1 MNTVIHLNH
10 DDMQKL
16 LNGEEIE
23 MPVEQTL
30 RASEN
35 IILKP
40 TPDALID
47 LKGNLDISA
56 FWAKART
63 FIDVGMEKRNRS
75 VSIYFNPETGIS
87 INTYPWPDAE
97 TLWEMYQN
105 GQITASDFRMKM
117 GLVLVKNPEQF
128 MKRIS
133 SIKNFT
139 CRRKGENNNV

>member
-1 MNTVIHLNH
+1 MNTVIHLDH
-10 DDMQKL
+10 ADMQKL

-56 FWAKART
+56 FWAKARA
-63 FIDVGMEKRNRS
+63 FIDVGMEKRDRS
-75 VSIYFNPETGIS
+75 VSVYFNPETGMS
-87 INTYPWPDAE
+87 VDTYPWPDAE
-97 TLWEMYQN
+97 TLWEMYQD

-117 GLVLVKNPEQF
+117 GLVAVKNPEQF
-128 MKRIS
+128 MKR
-133 SIKNFT
+133 K
-139 CRRKGENNNV
+139 E